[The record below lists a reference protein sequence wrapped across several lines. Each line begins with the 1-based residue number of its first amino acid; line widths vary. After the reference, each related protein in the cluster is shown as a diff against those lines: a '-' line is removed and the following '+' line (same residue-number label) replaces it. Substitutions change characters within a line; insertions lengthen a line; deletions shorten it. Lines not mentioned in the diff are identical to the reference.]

1 MGTDYAEKEREF
13 IDSLADDTGR
23 DLDQWMQA
31 ISAAGHA
38 QRNDIIDWLRQQG
51 FAFPKASWLERIH
64 HNSGRLIYGGTAAV
78 VAHVLPGHVLPAH
91 VLPGHV
97 HPALARR
104 LSPAPQNETVSAAAS
119 ASPAPNK
126 TDADVA
132 ASRVSEA
139 AERQSVVPGSATG
152 EVSLFL
158 GAAKGL
164 KPLAELV
171 LREIEAAVPGISYVV
186 AGPYLTIAAP
196 AAFAALQ
203 PAPKELRLY
212 ADFGAGSGERVRK
225 ADTTAARGTPPFPNV
240 LVLND
245 ARQIDGTFHDLV
257 AAAYTRALQ

>member
-31 ISAAGHA
+31 ISAAGLA

-78 VAHVLPGHVLPAH
+78 AAHVLPAH
-91 VLPGHV
+91 VLPADVLPPH
-97 HPALARR
+97 ARR
-104 LSPAPQNETVSAAAS
+104 LAHAPQNETVAAAAS
-119 ASPAPNK
+119 ASSTPTK

-132 ASRVSEA
+132 VSRA
-139 AERQSVVPGSATG
+139 AIPPERQGADHSHVAGSSTG
-152 EVSLFL
+152 EVQLFL

-164 KPLAELV
+164 KPLAEFV
-171 LREIEAAVPGISYVV
+171 LREIEAAVPGISYIVG
-186 AGPYLTIAAP
+186 APYLTIAAP

-212 ADFGAGSGERVRK
+212 ANFGAASGDRVRK
-225 ADTTAARGTPPFPNV
+225 ADTTTGRGTPPFPNV

-245 ARQIDGTFHDLV
+245 ARQIDGAFRELV
-257 AAAYTRALQ
+257 ASAYTRALK

>member
-64 HNSGRLIYGGTAAV
+64 HNSGCLIYGGNAA
-78 VAHVLPGHVLPAH
+78 AMTHVLPAQT
-91 VLPGHV
+91 
-97 HPALARR
+97 RR
-104 LSPAPQNETVSAAAS
+104 HAPEPRNETLSAAAS
-119 ASPAPNK
+119 ASAAPNK
-126 TDADVA
+126 KNADVA
-132 ASRVSEA
+132 VSRATEP
-139 AERQSVVPGSATG
+139 AERQTADPGYVPGSTPA
-152 EVSLFL
+152 EIAQFL

-164 KPLAELV
+164 KPLAEFV
-171 LREIEAAVPGISYVV
+171 LREIEAAVPGISNLI
-186 AGPYLTIAAP
+186 AAPYLTIAAP
-196 AAFAALQ
+196 AAFAALF

-212 ADFGAGSGERVRK
+212 ADFGAASGERVRK
-225 ADTTAARGTPPFPNV
+225 ADTTAGRGAPPFPNV

-245 ARQIDGTFHDLV
+245 ARQIDGTFRDLV
-257 AAAYTRALQ
+257 AAAYTRALK

>member
-1 MGTDYAEKEREF
+1 M
-13 IDSLADDTGR
+13 
-23 DLDQWMQA
+23 
-31 ISAAGHA
+31 
-38 QRNDIIDWLRQQG
+38 
-51 FAFPKASWLERIH
+51 
-64 HNSGRLIYGGTAAV
+64 
-78 VAHVLPGHVLPAH
+78 
-91 VLPGHV
+91 
-97 HPALARR
+97 
-104 LSPAPQNETVSAAAS
+104 SAAAS

-132 ASRVSEA
+132 ASRVAEA
-139 AERQSVVPGSATG
+139 AERQSVVPGSATR

-212 ADFGAGSGERVRK
+212 ADFGAGGERVRK

>member
-1 MGTDYAEKEREF
+1 MGTDYAGKEREF
-13 IDSLADDTGR
+13 IESLADDTGR

-64 HNSGRLIYGGTAAV
+64 HNSGRLIYAGNAA
-78 VAHVLPGHVLPAH
+78 AMTH
-91 VLPGHV
+91 
-97 HPALARR
+97 ALAVPTRR
-104 LSPAPQNETVSAAAS
+104 QAPAPQNETVAAAAN
-119 ASPAPNK
+119 ASFTPTK

-132 ASRVSEA
+132 VSRA
-139 AERQSVVPGSATG
+139 AEPPERQATDHGADPGYVPGSTTG
-152 EVSLFL
+152 DVALFL

-164 KPLAELV
+164 KPLAEFV

-186 AGPYLTIAAP
+186 AAPYLTIAAP
-196 AAFAALQ
+196 AAFAALL

-225 ADTTAARGTPPFPNV
+225 ADTTAGRGAPPFPNV
-240 LVLND
+240 LVLAD
-245 ARQIDGTFHDLV
+245 ARQIDGTFRDLV
-257 AAAYTRALQ
+257 AAAYTRALK

>member
-78 VAHVLPGHVLPAH
+78 AAHVLPAH
-91 VLPGHV
+91 VLPPHARRMA
-97 HPALARR
+97 PAL
-104 LSPAPQNETVSAAAS
+104 QNETVSAAAS
-119 ASPAPNK
+119 ATPAPSK
-126 TDADVA
+126 MDADVA
-132 ASRVSEA
+132 VSRA
-139 AERQSVVPGSATG
+139 AVPPERQGADHSHVAGSSTG
-152 EVSLFL
+152 EVQLFL

-164 KPLAELV
+164 KPLAEFV
-171 LREIEAAVPGISYVV
+171 LREIEAAVPGISYIVG
-186 AGPYLTIAAP
+186 APYLTIAAP

-212 ADFGAGSGERVRK
+212 ANFGAASGDRVRK
-225 ADTTAARGTPPFPNV
+225 ADTTTGRGTPPFPNV

-245 ARQIDGTFHDLV
+245 ARQIDGAFRDLV
-257 AAAYTRALQ
+257 ASAYTRALK

>member
-13 IDSLADDTGR
+13 IDNLADDTGR

-64 HNSGRLIYGGTAAV
+64 HNGGRLIYAGNAAV
-78 VAHVLPGHVLPAH
+78 AAHVLPAH
-91 VLPGHV
+91 VLPAH
-97 HPALARR
+97 ARR
-104 LSPAPQNETVSAAAS
+104 TGPAPQNETVSAAAS
-119 ASPAPNK
+119 ASPVANK

-132 ASRVSEA
+132 VSRA
-139 AERQSVVPGSATG
+139 AEPAESQVAEHDPDPAYVPGASTA
-152 EVSLFL
+152 EVAQFL

-164 KPLAELV
+164 KPLAEFA
-171 LREIEAAVPGISYVV
+171 LREIDAAVPGISYVV
-186 AGPYLTIAAP
+186 TLPYLTIAAP
-196 AAFAALQ
+196 AAFAAFL

-212 ADFGAGSGERVRK
+212 ADFGAGLSERVRK
-225 ADTTAARGTPPFPNV
+225 ADTTVTRGSPPFPNV

-245 ARQIDGTFHDLV
+245 ARQIDGAFRELI
-257 AAAYTRALQ
+257 ASAYTRALK

>member
-64 HNSGRLIYGGTAAV
+64 HNSGRLIYAGNAAV
-78 VAHVLPGHVLPAH
+78 AAH
-91 VLPGHV
+91 
-97 HPALARR
+97 ARR
-104 LSPAPQNETVSAAAS
+104 SSPLPQNETVSAAAS
-119 ASPAPNK
+119 ASPAANK

-132 ASRVSEA
+132 VSRA
-139 AERQSVVPGSATG
+139 AEPAESQVAEHDPDPAYVPGASTA
-152 EVSLFL
+152 EVAQFL

-164 KPLAELV
+164 KPLAEFA
-171 LREIEAAVPGISYVV
+171 LREIETAVPGISYVV
-186 AGPYLTIAAP
+186 TLPYLTIAAP
-196 AAFAALQ
+196 AAFAAFL

-212 ADFGAGSGERVRK
+212 ADFGAGLSERVRK
-225 ADTTAARGTPPFPNV
+225 ADTTVTRGSPPFPNV

-245 ARQIDGTFHDLV
+245 ARQIDGAFRELI
-257 AAAYTRALQ
+257 ASAYTRALK

>member
-31 ISAAGHA
+31 ISAAGLA

-78 VAHVLPGHVLPAH
+78 AAHVLPAH
-91 VLPGHV
+91 
-97 HPALARR
+97 ARR
-104 LSPAPQNETVSAAAS
+104 LGPAPQNETVSAAAS
-119 ASPAPNK
+119 ATPAPSK
-126 TDADVA
+126 MDADVA
-132 ASRVSEA
+132 VSRA
-139 AERQSVVPGSATG
+139 AVPLERQGADHSQVAGSSTG
-152 EVSLFL
+152 EVQLFL

-164 KPLAELV
+164 KPLAEFV
-171 LREIEAAVPGISYVV
+171 LREIEAAVPGISYIVG
-186 AGPYLTIAAP
+186 APYLTIAAP

-212 ADFGAGSGERVRK
+212 ADFGAASGDRVRK
-225 ADTTAARGTPPFPNV
+225 ADTTAGRGTPPFPNV

-245 ARQIDGTFHDLV
+245 ARQIDGAFRELV
-257 AAAYTRALQ
+257 ASAYTRALK

>member
-13 IDSLADDTGR
+13 IYSLADDTGR

-31 ISAAGHA
+31 ISAAGLA

-78 VAHVLPGHVLPAH
+78 AAHVLPAH
-91 VLPGHV
+91 
-97 HPALARR
+97 ARR
-104 LSPAPQNETVSAAAS
+104 LGPAPQNETVSAAAS
-119 ASPAPNK
+119 ATPAPSK
-126 TDADVA
+126 MDADVA
-132 ASRVSEA
+132 VSRA
-139 AERQSVVPGSATG
+139 AVPLERQGADHSPVAGSSTG
-152 EVSLFL
+152 EVQLFL

-164 KPLAELV
+164 KPLADFV
-171 LREIEAAVPGISYVV
+171 LREIEAAVPGISYIVG
-186 AGPYLTIAAP
+186 APYLTIAAP

-212 ADFGAGSGERVRK
+212 ADFGAASGDRVRK
-225 ADTTAARGTPPFPNV
+225 ADTTTGRGTPPFPNV

-245 ARQIDGTFHDLV
+245 ARQIDGAFRELV
-257 AAAYTRALQ
+257 ASAYTRALK

>member
-13 IDSLADDTGR
+13 IDNLADDTGR

-64 HNSGRLIYGGTAAV
+64 HNSGRLIYAGNAAV
-78 VAHVLPGHVLPAH
+78 AAH
-91 VLPGHV
+91 
-97 HPALARR
+97 ARR
-104 LSPAPQNETVSAAAS
+104 SSPLPQNETVSAAAS
-119 ASPAPNK
+119 ASPAANK

-132 ASRVSEA
+132 VSRA
-139 AERQSVVPGSATG
+139 AEPAESQVAEHDPDPAYVPGASTA
-152 EVSLFL
+152 EVAQFL

-164 KPLAELV
+164 KSLAEFA
-171 LREIEAAVPGISYVV
+171 LRDIEAAVPGISYVV
-186 AGPYLTIAAP
+186 TLPYLTIAAP
-196 AAFAALQ
+196 AAFAAFL

-212 ADFGAGSGERVRK
+212 ADFGAGLSERVRK
-225 ADTTAARGTPPFPNV
+225 ADTTVTRGSPPFPNV

-245 ARQIDGTFHDLV
+245 ARQIDGAFRELI
-257 AAAYTRALQ
+257 ASAYTRALK

>member
-13 IDSLADDTGR
+13 IDRLADDTGR

-78 VAHVLPGHVLPAH
+78 AAP
-91 VLPGHV
+91 
-97 HPALARR
+97 ARR
-104 LSPAPQNETVSAAAS
+104 QSPAPQNETVSATAS
-119 ASPAPNK
+119 ASPVPTK

-132 ASRVSEA
+132 VSRT
-139 AERQSVVPGSATG
+139 AEPAQRQSEVHVPGSSTG
-152 EVSLFL
+152 EVQLFL

-164 KPLAELV
+164 KPLAELA
-171 LREIEAAVPGISYVV
+171 LREIEAAIPGISYVV
-186 AGPYLTIAAP
+186 AAPYLTIAAP
-196 AAFAALQ
+196 AAFAALH

-245 ARQIDGTFHDLV
+245 ARQIDGTFRDLV
-257 AAAYTRALQ
+257 ASAYTRALK

>member
-13 IDSLADDTGR
+13 IDNLADDTGR

-64 HNSGRLIYGGTAAV
+64 HNSGRLIYAGNAAV
-78 VAHVLPGHVLPAH
+78 AAH
-91 VLPGHV
+91 
-97 HPALARR
+97 ARR
-104 LSPAPQNETVSAAAS
+104 SSPLPQNETVSAVAS
-119 ASPAPNK
+119 ASPAANK

-132 ASRVSEA
+132 VSRA
-139 AERQSVVPGSATG
+139 AEPAESQVAEHDPDPAYVPGASTA
-152 EVSLFL
+152 EVAQFL

-164 KPLAELV
+164 KPLAEFA
-171 LREIEAAVPGISYVV
+171 LREIDAAVPGISYVV
-186 AGPYLTIAAP
+186 TLPYLTIAAP
-196 AAFAALQ
+196 AAFAAFL

-212 ADFGAGSGERVRK
+212 ADFGAGLSERVRK
-225 ADTTAARGTPPFPNV
+225 ADTTVTRGSPPFPNV

-245 ARQIDGTFHDLV
+245 ARQIDGAFRELI
-257 AAAYTRALQ
+257 ASAYTRALK

>member
-13 IDSLADDTGR
+13 IDNLADDTGR

-64 HNSGRLIYGGTAAV
+64 HNSGRLIYAGNAAV
-78 VAHVLPGHVLPAH
+78 AAH
-91 VLPGHV
+91 
-97 HPALARR
+97 ARR
-104 LSPAPQNETVSAAAS
+104 SSPLPQNETVSAAAS
-119 ASPAPNK
+119 ASPAANK

-132 ASRVSEA
+132 VSRA
-139 AERQSVVPGSATG
+139 AEPAESQVAEHDPDPAYVPGASTA
-152 EVSLFL
+152 EVAQFL

-164 KPLAELV
+164 KPLAEFA
-171 LREIEAAVPGISYVV
+171 LREIDAAVPGISYVV
-186 AGPYLTIAAP
+186 TLPYLTIAAP
-196 AAFAALQ
+196 AAFAAFL

-212 ADFGAGSGERVRK
+212 ADFGAGLSERVRK
-225 ADTTAARGTPPFPNV
+225 ADTTVTRGSPPFPNV

-245 ARQIDGTFHDLV
+245 ARQIDGAFRELI
-257 AAAYTRALQ
+257 ASAYTRALK

>member
-51 FAFPKASWLERIH
+51 FAFPRASWLERIH

-78 VAHVLPGHVLPAH
+78 AAP
-91 VLPGHV
+91 
-97 HPALARR
+97 ARR
-104 LSPAPQNETVSAAAS
+104 LVPAPQNETVSAAAS
-119 ASPAPNK
+119 ASPTPTK

-132 ASRVSEA
+132 VSRT
-139 AERQSVVPGSATG
+139 AEPAQRQSEVHVPGSLIG
-152 EVSLFL
+152 EVAQFL
-158 GAAKGL
+158 SAAKGL
-164 KPLAELV
+164 KPLAEFV
-171 LREIEAAVPGISYVV
+171 LREIEAAIPGISYAV
-186 AGPYLTIAAP
+186 AAPYLTIAAP
-196 AAFAALQ
+196 AAFAALH

-212 ADFGAGSGERVRK
+212 ADFGAASGERVRK

-245 ARQIDGTFHDLV
+245 ARQIDEAFRELV
-257 AAAYTRALQ
+257 ASAYTRALK

>member
-64 HNSGRLIYGGTAAV
+64 HNGGRLIYAGNAAV
-78 VAHVLPGHVLPAH
+78 AAHVLPAH
-91 VLPGHV
+91 VLPAH
-97 HPALARR
+97 ARR
-104 LSPAPQNETVSAAAS
+104 TGPAPQNETVSAAAS
-119 ASPAPNK
+119 ASPVANK

-132 ASRVSEA
+132 VSRAAEP
-139 AERQSVVPGSATG
+139 AERQSADHGHVPASSTG
-152 EVSLFL
+152 EVAQFL

-164 KPLAELV
+164 KPLAEFA

-186 AGPYLTIAAP
+186 AAPYLTIAAP
-196 AAFAALQ
+196 AAFAALHT
-203 PAPKELRLY
+203 APKELRLY
-212 ADFGAGSGERVRK
+212 ADFGAGLSERVRK
-225 ADTTAARGTPPFPNV
+225 ADTTAARGSPPFPNV
-240 LVLND
+240 LILND
-245 ARQIDGTFHDLV
+245 ARQIDEAFRELI
-257 AAAYTRALQ
+257 ASAYTRALK